1 MVQQTK
7 YPATVVKHG
16 NSYYVKVPVKD
27 RQRMSIGRNDVL
39 EVTIKKIYEA
49 DRDGD
54 ENADSRVAPYKS
66 LTEPVL
72 RGVEA

>member
-1 MVQQTK
+1 
-7 YPATVVKHG
+7 
-16 NSYYVKVPVKD
+16 
-27 RQRMSIGRNDVL
+27 MSIGRNDVL